1 MKNELTRHDIAV
13 QRGAGSTRLE
23 AHAAQVDART
33 ARWTASRC
41 VRLGLV
47 GSLGASVALMLGD
60 SAPRA
65 QQRYTEPTVKVTS
78 VTTSGDRVSISA
90 DGSLGRA
97 QTWQDPEG
105 FHVVLVNGQAA
116 GGVGGGVKT
125 RRVGNSL
132 ELVVP
137 VRRGANVTVEP
148 RGNRLDLVVSGGQS
162 GALNVENFPVEQPQE
177 NARARASE
185 ARERQEPAPRET
197 EESNAQT
204 AQHRRGRQESSQ
216 ESSQK

>member
-13 QRGAGSTRLE
+13 RKEARQKDVRLGA
-23 AHAAQVDART
+23 
-33 ARWTASRC
+33 WTASRC

-47 GSLGASVALMLGD
+47 GSLGASLALMLND
-60 SAPRA
+60 NAPRA

-78 VTTSGDRVSISA
+78 VTTSGNVVSISA

-105 FHVVLVNGQAA
+105 FHIVLVNGQAA
-116 GGVGGGVKT
+116 GGVGGGVKA

-162 GALNVENFPVEQPQE
+162 GALNVENFPVEQREEAKP
-177 NARARASE
+177 RARAP
-185 ARERQEPAPRET
+185 EP
-197 EESNAQT
+197 
-204 AQHRRGRQESSQ
+204 
-216 ESSQK
+216 